1 MNPKLVLTEFW
12 TNFSSIITNTVSII
26 DLIDI
31 LVVAY
36 VIYQAIRL
44 VRETR
49 AMQLVKGIAAVLVVY
64 LVANQAKM
72 ITLTFFMRN
81 IIQVGLF
88 ALVVVFQPELR
99 RALEQVGRTKISS
112 IGKLGGTDS
121 EEQAQQR
128 LKSMIDAV
136 VESAAY
142 LSEHKTGALM
152 VIERDIRLG
161 EIVNTGTVL
170 DSQPSMELITNIF
183 FPNSPLHD
191 GAMVLRQGR
200 LHAAGCFLPLSSNME
215 IARELGTRHR
225 AALGMSEVSDALVV
239 VISEETGAITVA
251 MDSKL
256 QRGLSSQNL
265 SKLLQAKLLN
275 SKAAENAAKKGRFW
289 RKKDE

>member
-1 MNPKLVLTEFW
+1 MNLKLVWTEFW

-36 VIYQAIRL
+36 VFYQAIKL

-64 LVANQAKM
+64 LIANQAKM

-121 EEQAQQR
+121 EEQAQQKI
-128 LKSMIDAV
+128 KSMIDAV

-161 EIVNTGTVL
+161 EIANTGTVL

-225 AALGMSEVSDALVV
+225 AALGMSEVSDALIVV
-239 VISEETGAITVA
+239 VSEETGAITVA

-275 SKAAENAAKKGRFW
+275 NKAAENAAKRGRFW